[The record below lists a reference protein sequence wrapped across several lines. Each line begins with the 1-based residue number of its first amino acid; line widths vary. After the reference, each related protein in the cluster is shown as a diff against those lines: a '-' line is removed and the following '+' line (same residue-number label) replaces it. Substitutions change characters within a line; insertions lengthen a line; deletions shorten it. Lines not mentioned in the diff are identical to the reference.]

1 MMAASMVA
9 LLGFVGLALD
19 SARGYVLRSRLSR
32 AVDAAALGGA
42 RALRLSQADA
52 ETRARTLAAANG
64 VRPEDGTTLDIGFGT
79 NAEGES
85 TIQVAASR
93 TIPTTFMRIL
103 GRTEMQVRSQAV
115 AAVTPLDLVLV
126 LDQSGSLA
134 AMNAFDDLQEAARNF
149 VEEFSETV
157 DQVGL
162 VSFQVKAQTHVLID
176 SPFQSSIRTKINGM
190 TSVGDTNSREGLRFG
205 DVQLGTANVRDR
217 SIKVIVFFTDGRPT
231 AFRGSLGG
239 VDRAMA
245 VYTTVTGRVRGY
257 FNNPDALPINQAATP
272 SGCQDVS
279 TCFGMN
285 ESQVRTRA
293 RNDALAMASTIR
305 DEGVYIFSIG
315 LGNPNASD
323 PILVPDMDF
332 LRRIAN
338 EGGIISSSQ
347 PKGQAY
353 FAPSAAELDEV
364 FRTVAENIL
373 VRLAE

>member
-42 RALRLSQADA
+42 RALRMSQADA
-52 ETRARTLAAANG
+52 EARARTLAAANG

-149 VEEFSETV
+149 VQEFSESV

-162 VSFQVKAQTHVLID
+162 VSFQVKAQSHVLLD
-176 SPFQSSIRTKINGM
+176 SPFQSAVQTKINSM
-190 TSVGDTNSREGLRFG
+190 NSVGDTNSREGLRFG
-205 DVQLGTANVRDR
+205 SVQLESANVRDR
-217 SIKVIVFFTDGRPT
+217 SIKAIVFFTDGRPT
-231 AFRGSLGG
+231 AFRGTLGG
-239 VDRAMA
+239 QDRAMA
-245 VYTTVTGRVRGY
+245 VYTTVTGKVRGY
-257 FNNPDALPINQAATP
+257 FNNPDALPINQSATP
-272 SGCQDVS
+272 SGCSNVAS
-279 TCFGMN
+279 CFGMN

-305 DEGVYIFSIG
+305 QDGVYIFSIG

-338 EGGIISSSQ
+338 EGGMESASE

-353 FAPSAAELDEV
+353 FAPSADELDEV

>member
-1 MMAASMVA
+1 MMAACMVA
-9 LLGFVGLALD
+9 LLGFLGLALD

-52 ETRARTLAAANG
+52 EARARTLAAANG
-64 VRPEDGTTLDIGFGT
+64 VTPEDGTTLDIGFGT
-79 NAEGES
+79 NPEGEN
-85 TIQVAASR
+85 TIEVAAER
-93 TIPTTFMRIL
+93 TIPTTFMRVL
-103 GRTEMQVRSQAV
+103 GRTEMRVRSEAV

-149 VEEFSETV
+149 VQEFSESV

-162 VSFQVKAQTHVLID
+162 VSFQVKAQSHVLLD
-176 SPFQSSIRTKINGM
+176 SPFQSAVQTEINSM
-190 TSVGDTNSREGLRFG
+190 NSVGDTNSREGLRFG
-205 DVQLGTANVRDR
+205 SLQLESANVRDR
-217 SIKVIVFFTDGRPT
+217 SIKAIVFFTDGRPT
-231 AFRGSLGG
+231 AFRGTLGG
-239 VDRAMA
+239 QDRAMA
-245 VYTTVTGRVRGY
+245 VYTTVTGKVRGY
-257 FNNPDALPINQAATP
+257 FNNPDALPINQSATA
-272 SGCQDVS
+272 SGCSNVAS
-279 TCFGMN
+279 CFGMN
-285 ESQVRTRA
+285 EGQVRTRA

-305 DEGVYIFSIG
+305 QDGVYIFSIG
-315 LGNPNASD
+315 LGNPGASD

-338 EGGIISSSQ
+338 EGGMESASE
-347 PKGQAY
+347 PEGQAY
-353 FAPSAAELDEV
+353 FAPSADELDEV

>member
-1 MMAASMVA
+1 MMAACMVA
-9 LLGFVGLALD
+9 LLGFLGLALD

-52 ETRARTLAAANG
+52 EARARTLAAANG
-64 VRPEDGTTLDIGFGT
+64 VAPEDGTTLDIGFGT
-79 NAEGES
+79 NAEGEN
-85 TIQVAASR
+85 TIQVAAAR
-93 TIPTTFMRIL
+93 TIPTTFMRVL
-103 GRTEMQVRSQAV
+103 GRTEMQVRSEAV

-149 VEEFSETV
+149 VQEFSESV

-162 VSFQVKAQTHVLID
+162 VSFQVKAQSHVLLD
-176 SPFQSSIRTKINGM
+176 SPFQSAVQTKINSM
-190 TSVGDTNSREGLRFG
+190 NSVGDTNSREGLRFG
-205 DVQLGTANVRDR
+205 SVQLESANVRDR
-217 SIKVIVFFTDGRPT
+217 SIKAIVFFTDGRPT
-231 AFRGSLGG
+231 AFRGTLGG
-239 VDRAMA
+239 QDRAMA
-245 VYTTVTGRVRGY
+245 VYTTVTGKVRGY
-257 FNNPDALPINQAATP
+257 FNNPDALPINQSATP
-272 SGCQDVS
+272 SGCSNVAS
-279 TCFGMN
+279 CFGMN

-305 DEGVYIFSIG
+305 QDGVYIFSIG

-338 EGGIISSSQ
+338 GGGMESALE

-353 FAPSAAELDEV
+353 FAPSADELDEV